1 MDPALLISPRWQK
14 KYVTPIKAKDGYVT
28 TKDLVKLQNVKDM
41 LYGGINVD
49 KHESN
54 IIKNSLSGVKNYMDF
69 KPEECKQRMNNLNH
83 YSNQIQYVKKQ
94 VTQIDVKY
102 FEKKKESNLPE
113 NRQQKKKEDGS
124 VEKIKPIDY
133 LPLQLFE
140 KDKNEMIKELNQ
152 SCSNKKLVD

>member
-1 MDPALLISPRWQK
+1 MEGPNDGSNAKYLSFRRMNYTEDVKDKMDPALLISPRWQK

-83 YSNQIQYVKKQ
+83 YSNQI
-94 VTQIDVKY
+94 
-102 FEKKKESNLPE
+102 
-113 NRQQKKKEDGS
+113 
-124 VEKIKPIDY
+124 
-133 LPLQLFE
+133 
-140 KDKNEMIKELNQ
+140 
-152 SCSNKKLVD
+152 